1 MDLVVRL
8 LVPGIFGAD
17 MDDAGQP
24 LALHPEEEIFVAGA
38 AAKRRR
44 DFVLGRACAR
54 AALAGL
60 GHGGAVIGMGEGG
73 APLWPVGIVGSITH
87 TSGYAAALAGDAR
100 LFSGIGVDAER
111 VGGVTEDLWPRLF
124 DAAERDR
131 LMGLDDAGRAILAT
145 VIFSAKEA
153 CYKAWALKG
162 ALGFRDIRI
171 APDEG
176 GFTAT
181 RSGETL
187 CGRFVVEGDLV
198 LTAVWF

>member
-1 MDLVVRL
+1 MGLVAGL
-8 LVPGIFGAD
+8 LAPGIFGAD
-17 MDDAGQP
+17 LEDAGQP

-38 AAKRRR
+38 APKRRR

-60 GHGGAVIGMGEGG
+60 GHGGAVIGQGEGG
-73 APLWPVGIVGSITH
+73 VPLWPAGIVGSITH
-87 TSGYAAALAGDAR
+87 TSFYAAALAAEAR
-100 LFSGIGVDAER
+100 LFSGVGVDAER
-111 VGGVTEDLWPRLF
+111 VGGVTEELWPRLF

-131 LMGLDDAGRAILAT
+131 LMELDGASRAILAT

-162 ALGFRDIRI
+162 ALVFRDIHV
-171 APDEG
+171 APEEG

-181 RSGETL
+181 RSSETL
-187 CGRFVVEGDLV
+187 RGRTVVEGDLV
-198 LTAVWF
+198 LTAAWF